1 MSEQHV
7 TQTVR
12 PGPVSAKHAALLELC
27 LREAALAGK
36 PMMER
41 LVKSAQQVAT
51 QPSVDAARRDRLN
64 HSMGLLR
71 SLAVGL
77 GERFPAHLNRAFS
90 AKPVAATAPSL
101 SQLRYDELELMD
113 ETQVEEKMEIARA
126 LGVINSEVDAK
137 LKALNSLMSTIQGYK
152 AVLPERN
159 PLRPESYLDALI
171 QLFKQSEVGSDVCVD
186 WLQCMT
192 PELSRAL
199 QDEYSR
205 WGVALKTGGVSAA
218 DYTVLMTA
226 GGSSAGGAIQS
237 TGDERIDNRLGQSRY
252 SAALEPSPL
261 ADARLT
267 VKQLRRLVMGEFD
280 MRRHGDEG
288 DPRMVPASGDRRK
301 RGQAFENT
309 IPAALQALEEMHRVD
324 DAMQRLAQREG
335 TGLTPAAQLARG
347 AAPEPI
353 EGSDPM
359 ELAQLETPE
368 LYARLRQES
377 RSVGDV
383 LSLEVVALMVENI
396 VSDTRLLQP
405 VRDIVALLESPLLRL
420 VMFDQR
426 FFSEKDHPAR
436 RLLQTIAERSAG
448 YESADNPAFVAFLQ
462 PLRQAVQEL
471 VRVPIESAE
480 PFELTLDLLVPIWND
495 LQQRE
500 RDQHAQAV
508 KTLMHAEQRNIEA
521 GSIGKDLRSRP
532 DSGDVPESVLAF
544 AGGPWAQV
552 VAQVRVLAKVA
563 EDDAPAAASR
573 LKKQAN
579 DYAALVGDLYWSVCP
594 EKVGK
599 DTDRLLR
606 LIPGLLNNLRA
617 GLKTIEYPAKEASA
631 FFDKLMTLHQRSL
644 QKNAQVAQ
652 RSGWGELAEVSSA
665 REKHAENH
673 DAGKPGAV
681 DTANVW
687 LAPNEAHSSGYLEDV
702 GIDFTSVEEPET
714 QVMAYDESVHASSQ
728 FVSMD
733 EVQDITAAE
742 TASTAKS
749 SGGMVAMAMDA
760 SMDASVLRQG
770 EWVNMLRGGS
780 ATRAQLIWVSPEQ
793 TMYMF
798 TTSTGRNQSMSRGTL
813 DRLIKQGHVQ
823 LLVPANVMDNALNA
837 VTQTAMRNSMDSGGS
852 PQR

>member
-1 MSEQHV
+1 MTKPPSSEAV
-7 TQTVR
+7 L

-41 LVKSAQQVAT
+41 LVQSAQQVAVGPT
-51 QPSVDAARRDRLN
+51 VDSAKRERLN

-90 AKPVAATAPSL
+90 AKPGSAPAPSL
-101 SQLRYDELELMD
+101 AQLRYDQLELMD
-113 ETQVEEKMEIARA
+113 EAQVEEKMEIARA
-126 LGVINSEVDAK
+126 LGIISSEVDAK
-137 LKALNSLMSTIQGYK
+137 LKALNPLMSSVQGYK
-152 AVLPERN
+152 AVQPDRN
-159 PLRPESYLDALI
+159 PLRPESYIEALI

-199 QDEYSR
+199 QDEYTR
-205 WGVALKTGGVSAA
+205 WGTALRTGGVSAA
-218 DYTVLMTA
+218 DYAVLMTP
-226 GGSSAGGAIQS
+226 GAAS
-237 TGDERIDNRLGQSRY
+237 TGADADTRLGQSRR
-252 SAALEPSPL
+252 SVGLEPSPY
-261 ADARLT
+261 AEARLT

-280 MRRHGDEG
+280 MRRNGDDG
-288 DPRMVPASGDRRK
+288 DPRLVPEAGDRRK

-309 IPAALQALEEMHRVD
+309 IPAALETLEEMHRVE
-324 DAMQRLAQREG
+324 DAMQRLAQRKG
-335 TGLTPAAQLARG
+335 VGLPAAAQRSEVAP
-347 AAPEPI
+347 AALE
-353 EGSDPM
+353 ESDPA
-359 ELAQLETPE
+359 ELAQMAPSA

-377 RSVGDV
+377 RSVGQV
-383 LSLEVVALMVENI
+383 LSLEVVALMIENI
-396 VSDTRLLQP
+396 VNDSRLLQP
-405 VRDIVALLESPLLRL
+405 VRDIVAMLESPLLRL
-420 VMFDQR
+420 VVFDQR
-426 FFSEKDHPAR
+426 FFSDKEHPAR

-448 YESADNPAFVAFLQ
+448 YESEDNPAFIAFCQ

-471 VRVPIESAE
+471 MHVPIESAE

-500 RDQHAQAV
+500 RDQHAEAV

-521 GSIGKDLRSRP
+521 NAIGKGLRKRP
-532 DSGDVPESVLAF
+532 DSMDVPESVLAF
-544 AGGPWAQV
+544 VEGPWAQV
-552 VAQVRVLAKVA
+552 VAQVRVMAKVA
-563 EDDAPAAASR
+563 EEDAPASAPR
-573 LKKQAN
+573 LSKRAD
-579 DYAALVGDLYWSVCP
+579 DYAALVADLYWSVCP
-594 EKVGK
+594 DKVGK

-606 LIPGLLNNLRA
+606 LIPSLLNNLRA
-617 GLKTIEYPAKEASA
+617 GLKTIDYPAKDASE

-644 QKNAQVAQ
+644 QKNAPAAQ
-652 RSGWGELAEVSSA
+652 RSGWGELAEVSSS
-665 REKHAENH
+665 RKKHAESPSS
-673 DAGKPGAV
+673 GKPRT
-681 DTANVW
+681 DSPDVW
-687 LAPNEAHSSGYLEDV
+687 LAPNEAQSSGFLEDV
-702 GIDFTSVEEPET
+702 GIDFTSVEEPPT
-714 QVMAYDESVHASSQ
+714 QVMAYDETVHANSQ

-733 EVQDITAAE
+733 EVHDVTEPAAQL
-742 TASTAKS
+742 SAKVT
-749 SGGMVAMAMDA
+749 GGMVAMSMDA

-823 LLVPANVMDNALNA
+823 LLVPTNVMDNALNA
-837 VTQTAMRNSMDSGGS
+837 VTQTALLNSVDTDS
-852 PQR
+852 PPPINPLR